1 MLRPELHQANRRS
14 WNVATA
20 AHNLHK
26 RDQAGFLRAGGSTLF
41 PEELELLGDVCG
53 LSVAHLLCNSGQDTL
68 SLARLGAQATGV
80 DISDEAVAC
89 ARELSRAAGLPAVFE
104 RADVYDWL
112 AATTVT
118 PRRFD
123 VAFCSYGA
131 LCWLSDLPIF
141 ARGVASILK
150 PGGRFAC
157 VEFHPDVAL
166 LDEDGRPLGAAARDG
181 EALAWPEGVA
191 DYVGAAGGAL
201 SPSGHAAGGE
211 PYRNPHP
218 AYEFVHGLAEIVQ
231 AFVDAGLVLR
241 TLREWPYANGCRLFK
256 DMREL
261 PGERWRTGES
271 LPAIPLMYGMVVQR
285 G

>member
-1 MLRPELHQANRRS
+1 MLRPDLHQANRRS

-20 AHNLHK
+20 AHNRHK
-26 RDQAGFLRAGGSTLF
+26 HDQAGFLRDGGSTLF
-41 PEELELLGDVCG
+41 PEERELLGNVRG
-53 LSVAHLLCNSGQDTL
+53 LALAHLLCNSGQDTL
-68 SLARLGAQATGV
+68 SLARLGAQVTGV
-80 DISDEAVAC
+80 DISDEAIAFADGLSVA
-89 ARELSRAAGLPAVFE
+89 SGLPAEFE

-112 AATTVT
+112 AATAAT

-123 VAFCSYGA
+123 AAFCSYGA
-131 LCWLSDLPIF
+131 LCWLSDLPLL
-141 ARGVASILK
+141 ARGVAAILK
-150 PGGRFAC
+150 PGGRFVA
-157 VEFHPDVAL
+157 VEFHPAVSL
-166 LDEDGRPLGAAARDG
+166 LDDDGRPLRSAPRDG

-211 PYRNPHP
+211 PLRNPHP

-261 PGERWRTGES
+261 PGERWRTGDS
-271 LPAIPLMYGMVVQR
+271 LPAIPLMYGMVAQR